1 MKNNLITILLLCFT
15 ALAYSQKAYVP
26 IVASRD
32 DAEELNGMLD
42 ATDLEIDMGW
52 ENAQASKAGFVFR
65 NIQIDRESVL
75 NGAYLLFTAQQDF
88 DGELELKIELEDNI
102 SPTGYWDT
110 LPFDGRSMFPEQVIW
125 SVDSVKKGELIRSS
139 NVASLMNLLLAKS
152 NWFPGKDM
160 NFVLSPTSSTDSAS
174 IALEVYSFNQLNAD
188 YFPKLEIYLVSDNV
202 SGSEQLGEIEIPSFF
217 PNPSSGVFYLKN
229 SSSKIKDVRLYSANG
244 AVLTFVKNPDWV
256 SMDLSDFVKG
266 IYFAEILTETQ
277 TYWQKLLLH

>member
-1 MKNNLITILLLCFT
+1 MKNNLITILTLCFVV
-15 ALAYSQKAYVP
+15 LAHAQKAYVP

-32 DAEELNGMLD
+32 DAEELNGTLD

-88 DGELELKIELEDNI
+88 DGGLELKIELENNI

-160 NFVLSPTSSTDSAS
+160 NFVLSPTTSTDSVS
-174 IALEVYSFNQLNAD
+174 VALEVYSFNQLNAD
-188 YFPKLEIYLVSDNV
+188 YFPNLEIYLVSDSV
-202 SGSEQLGEIEIPSFF
+202 SGINRSSESEIPSFF
-217 PNPSSGVFYLKN
+217 PNPSSDVFYLKN
-229 SSSKIKDVRLYSANG
+229 CSSKIKEVRLYAANG
-244 AVLTFVKNPDWV
+244 AALTFVKNPDWV
-256 SMDLSDFVKG
+256 SMDLSGFIRGV
-266 IYFAEILTETQ
+266 YFAEIVTETQ
-277 TYWQKLLLH
+277 TFRQRLLLQ